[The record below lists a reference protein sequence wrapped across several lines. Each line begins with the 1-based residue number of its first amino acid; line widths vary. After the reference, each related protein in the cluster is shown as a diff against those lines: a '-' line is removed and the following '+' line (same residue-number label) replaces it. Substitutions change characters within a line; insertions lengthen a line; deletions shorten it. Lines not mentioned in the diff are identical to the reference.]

1 MPNIPWLI
9 SLAVNVWVGSSDQ
22 PLLVL
27 VLYADIGI
35 TVEEGIFVSG
45 IEPGSAASADDSV
58 TVGDRLLSVSS

>member
-1 MPNIPWLI
+1 VI
-9 SLAVNVWVGSSDQ
+9 
-22 PLLVL
+22 